1 MSKELAN
8 QPGPGSGIEIRER
21 TSLIA
26 VALASLVAIAGCGSD
41 DEATTES
48 ASTTAAPQICPD
60 IATSVGP
67 VTEVRATIDCAE
79 VQTLAEDVLS
89 RDDCVEE
96 TGAGANDCISGEFEC
111 ATTVETGGAS
121 FFVVK
126 CVSGSDEA
134 TFEYEITAPDEL
146 PGSAGAPPEPE
157 SQDLASFS
165 TPTGNIGCVMNP
177 RFVRC
182 DIGERSWEPPPSPAS
197 CEVDFGQGAQISGQ
211 GPGELVCAGD
221 TTLGTEQTLEYGQS
235 SEVGPYS
242 CISAEAGIT
251 CEDSRTGHGFFLSQQ
266 SYELY

>member
-1 MSKELAN
+1 METRK
-8 QPGPGSGIEIRER
+8 R

-41 DEATTES
+41 DETT
-48 ASTTAAPQICPD
+48 STTVASMGCPD
-60 IATSVGP
+60 PPAKLGLISTDLGP
-67 VTEVRATIDCAE
+67 VHSVQATIDCAE
-79 VQTLAEDVLS
+79 VRALAEDVLS

-96 TGAGANDCISGEFEC
+96 TDHGANDCTSGDFEC
-111 ATTVETGGAS
+111 QTTIQGPRSRLLDTECASESDQAS
-121 FFVVK
+121 FTR
-126 CVSGSDEA
+126 SLHGNE
-134 TFEYEITAPDEL
+134 P
-146 PGSAGAPPEPE
+146 PPEPE

-165 TPTGNIGCVMNP
+165 TPTGNVGCVMDP
-177 RFVRC
+177 QLVRC
-182 DIGERSWEPPPSPAS
+182 DIGERSWEPPPPPAS
-197 CEVDFGQGAQISGQ
+197 CELDFGQGAQISGQ

-221 TTLGTEQTLEYGQS
+221 TTLGAEQTLEYGQS